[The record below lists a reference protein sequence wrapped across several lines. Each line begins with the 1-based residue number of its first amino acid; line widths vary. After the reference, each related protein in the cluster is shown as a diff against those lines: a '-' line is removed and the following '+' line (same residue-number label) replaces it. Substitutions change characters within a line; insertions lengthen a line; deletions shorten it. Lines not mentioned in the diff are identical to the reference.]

1 MGAGGPRGAGEQG
14 WVPLSAHGQRGGRES
29 PPGVRAGSGHG
40 GGTSA
45 RAAQEPGRDGRGG
58 GQSAWSRPRRGHRGL
73 AAPRARRSE
82 GPAASSPAGVSC
94 RRNLLSSPGQSRSQ
108 RHFRLLPPGR
118 AGTGGRRQNAVR
130 EREEE
135 PRGAPS
141 LGDGGAG
148 PGDPG
153 HGARGCLSS
162 GALPAAP
169 SRVGTSPG
177 DAAPAS
183 VQGSRWPRR
192 ALSTWFWTLRPTP
205 SPPPHRIPSPPAW
218 WPLFLL
224 QTLHFQD
231 QGFVSFPVSEPL
243 DQLSCVTAGRPPNPR
258 RRTLRTVVRRGPRG
272 SKVRGLENSE
282 VPSRNGPGFRSG
294 CISGVTKGTV
304 FACSA
309 NKQDAE
315 LLYSKG
321 LFI

>member
-1 MGAGGPRGAGEQG
+1 M
-14 WVPLSAHGQRGGRES
+14 PLSAHGQRGGRES

-58 GQSAWSRPRRGHRGL
+58 GQSASSRLRRGHRGL

-118 AGTGGRRQNAVR
+118 AGTGGRRENAVR

-177 DAAPAS
+177 DAAPLCGCRARAGRAELS
-183 VQGSRWPRR
+183 APGSG
-192 ALSTWFWTLRPTP
+192 LST
-205 SPPPHRIPSPPAW
+205 PPPPLPPPSHPIPTGLVAFVPP
-218 WPLFLL
+218 
-224 QTLHFQD
+224 
-231 QGFVSFPVSEPL
+231 SNSS
-243 DQLSCVTAGRPPNPR
+243 LS
-258 RRTLRTVVRRGPRG
+258 GPRFCFLP
-272 SKVRGLENSE
+272 GLRAPRPAVMCHRRQATKPQAEDPE
-282 VPSRNGPGFRSG
+282 DPGEEWTPRQQGEGPG
-294 CISGVTKGTV
+294 
-304 FACSA
+304 
-309 NKQDAE
+309 E
-315 LLYSKG
+315 LRGALPEWTWV
-321 LFI
+321 

>member
-1 MGAGGPRGAGEQG
+1 M
-14 WVPLSAHGQRGGRES
+14 PLSAHGQRGGRES

-73 AAPRARRSE
+73 AAPRARRRE

-205 SPPPHRIPSPPAW
+205 SPPPPSHPIPTGLVAFVPP
-218 WPLFLL
+218 
-224 QTLHFQD
+224 
-231 QGFVSFPVSEPL
+231 SNSS
-243 DQLSCVTAGRPPNPR
+243 LS
-258 RRTLRTVVRRGPRG
+258 GPRFCFLP
-272 SKVRGLENSE
+272 GLRAPRPAVMCHRRQATKPQAEDPE
-282 VPSRNGPGFRSG
+282 DPGEERTPRQQGEGPG
-294 CISGVTKGTV
+294 
-304 FACSA
+304 
-309 NKQDAE
+309 E
-315 LLYSKG
+315 LRGALPEWTWV
-321 LFI
+321 

>member
-58 GQSAWSRPRRGHRGL
+58 GQSAWSRLRRGHRGL

-118 AGTGGRRQNAVR
+118 AGTGGRRENAVR

-141 LGDGGAG
+141 LGAAVLGRGTRDTAHGAVSPQALCLQRPPGWAPGPGMLLLCVGAG
-148 PGDPG
+148 L
-153 HGARGCLSS
+153 ALAAQSS
-162 GALPAAP
+162 QHL
-169 SRVGTSPG
+169 VLDSP
-177 DAAPAS
+177 PH
-183 VQGSRWPRR
+183 P
-192 ALSTWFWTLRPTP
+192 LP
-205 SPPPHRIPSPPAW
+205 SPPSHPIPTGLVAFVPP
-218 WPLFLL
+218 
-224 QTLHFQD
+224 
-231 QGFVSFPVSEPL
+231 SNSS
-243 DQLSCVTAGRPPNPR
+243 LS
-258 RRTLRTVVRRGPRG
+258 GPRFCFLP
-272 SKVRGLENSE
+272 GLRAPRPA
-282 VPSRNGPGFRSG
+282 VMCHRRQA
-294 CISGVTKGTV
+294 TKP
-304 FACSA
+304 
-309 NKQDAE
+309 QAE
-315 LLYSKG
+315 DPEDCG
-321 LFI
+321 EERTPRAAR

>member
-1 MGAGGPRGAGEQG
+1 M
-14 WVPLSAHGQRGGRES
+14 PLSAHGQRGGRES
-29 PPGVRAGSGHG
+29 PPGVRAGSGHS

-58 GQSAWSRPRRGHRGL
+58 GQSASSRLRRGHRGL

-118 AGTGGRRQNAVR
+118 AGTGGRRENAVR

-177 DAAPAS
+177 DAAPLCGCRARAGRAELS
-183 VQGSRWPRR
+183 APGSG
-192 ALSTWFWTLRPTP
+192 LSI
-205 SPPPHRIPSPPAW
+205 PPPPLPPIASHPHRLGGLCSSFK
-218 WPLFLL
+218 LF
-224 QTLHFQD
+224 TF
-231 QGFVSFPVSEPL
+231 
-243 DQLSCVTAGRPPNPR
+243 
-258 RRTLRTVVRRGPRG
+258 RT
-272 SKVRGLENSE
+272 KVLF
-282 VPSRNGPGFRSG
+282 PSRSQSPSTSCHVSPQAGHQTPGGGP
-294 CISGVTKGTV
+294 
-304 FACSA
+304 
-309 NKQDAE
+309 
-315 LLYSKG
+315 
-321 LFI
+321 